1 MSDDCLFCKIV
12 RKEINAKEVL
22 RDEHVVAFHDLN
34 PQAPTHVLVIPTVHA
49 EHLSE
54 FTRRKATP
62 RPPAGC
68 SQRRPRSASNSGPD
82 GYRVVMN
89 EGRDAGQ
96 SVFHLHA
103 HVLAG
108 PVAPMSRRLNSV
120 PRSRGG
126 LTARG
131 WPGSSLIALALGR
144 SQWRPE

>member
-1 MSDDCLFCKIV
+1 MHEDCLFCKIV
-12 RKEINAKEVL
+12 RKDITAKEVL

-54 FTRRKATP
+54 FARLGNLAAAARLLSAAAEIGTRF
-62 RPPAGC
+62 
-68 SQRRPRSASNSGPD
+68 GPG

-108 PVAPMSRRLNSV
+108 RP
-120 PRSRGG
+120 
-126 LTARG
+126 LT
-131 WPGSSLIALALGR
+131 WPPG
-144 SQWRPE
+144 